1 MKSIE
6 ELSAEHEGIKLA
18 LEILEKMCAR
28 LERGE
33 KVPAAHLQDM
43 AAFIKEFADRCHHA
57 KEETVLFPELEKA
70 GVPREGGPIGAML
83 SEHEAGRAYVKG
95 LAAGITAYE
104 AGAKGAVGT
113 ILESARDYIELLR
126 EHISKEDMVLYPMA
140 EKSLSPETDA
150 AMLARFEK
158 IESEEI
164 GEGRHEEFHAML
176 EKLESEYLNQK

>member
-6 ELSAEHEGIKLA
+6 ELSAEHEGIKSA

-33 KVPAAHLQDM
+33 KVPTAHLQDM

-57 KEETVLFPELEKA
+57 KEETVLFPEMEKA

-83 SEHEAGRAYVKG
+83 SEHEAGRSYVKG
-95 LAAGITAYE
+95 LVSGITAYE
-104 AGAKGAVGT
+104 AGAKGAAGT
-113 ILESARDYIELLR
+113 ILENARGYIELLR
-126 EHISKEDMVLYPMA
+126 EHISKEDSVLYPMA
-140 EKSLSPETDA
+140 EKCLSTETDA

-158 IESEEI
+158 IEIEEI
-164 GEGRHEEFHAML
+164 GGGRHEEFHAML
-176 EKLESEYLNQK
+176 EKMENEYLNRK